1 MVSTAERPATATNAQ
16 GARAPERGHRGLF
29 TIPVTP
35 FTDQGALDVESL
47 RRLIAFCVEAGAH
60 GIVAPVNA
68 SEFTTLTTEERET
81 VTRTVIQENG
91 RAGAR

>member
-1 MVSTAERPATATNAQ
+1 MDK
-16 GARAPERGHRGLF
+16 GKGHRGLF

-35 FTDQGALDVESL
+35 FTDYGALDVASL

-68 SEFTTLTTEERET
+68 SEGPFLTDEERRQVVET
-81 VTRTVIQENG
+81 LDATEPP
-91 RAGAR
+91 